1 MGIPS
6 CPKSV
11 DNREERPVG
20 IPLCPKSVDNREE
33 ITTSMIIESIELKNY
48 RNYDEL
54 HMDFS
59 QGTNILYG
67 DNAQGK
73 TNVLEAIYV
82 CATTKSHR
90 GSKDKE
96 IIQFDRDESHIKL
109 NVRKNDIPYRI
120 DMHLKKNKAKG
131 VAVNGV
137 PIRKAS
143 ELFGIVNV
151 VFFSPEDLNLI
162 KNGPA
167 ERRRFVDMELCQL
180 NKLYVHSLVQYNR
193 IVTQRNKLLKD
204 LAFRPDY
211 EETLDIWDMQL
222 VQYGKEII
230 LYRKEFVERLGM
242 IIEPIHRKL
251 SGDKESLR
259 ILYEPDVEADSF
271 EDTLRRSRSQD
282 LKQRTTLT
290 GPHRDD
296 LSFMVNGI
304 DIRRFGSQGQQRTA
318 ALSLKLAEIELVENI
333 VHDYPILLLDDV
345 LSELDNS
352 RQNQLLAGINHIQT
366 VITCTGL
373 EDFVNDRFHIDKI
386 FKVIN
391 GTVDNEN

>member
-1 MGIPS
+1 
-6 CPKSV
+6 
-11 DNREERPVG
+11 
-20 IPLCPKSVDNREE
+20 
-33 ITTSMIIESIELKNY
+33 
-48 RNYDEL
+48 
-54 HMDFS
+54 MDFS
-59 QGTNILYG
+59 HGTNILYG

-73 TNVLEAIYV
+73 TNILEAIYV

-109 NVRKNDIPYRI
+109 NVRKRDVPYRI
-120 DMHLKKNKAKG
+120 DMHLKKNRAKG

-137 PIRKAS
+137 PIKKAS

-167 ERRRFVDMELCQL
+167 ERRRFIDLELCQL
-180 NKLYVHSLVQYNR
+180 NKLYVHSLVQYNK

-204 LAFRPDY
+204 IMFRPDY

-222 VQYGKEII
+222 VQYGREVI
-230 LYRKEFVERLGM
+230 RCREAFVGQLNDLIGG
-242 IIEPIHRKL
+242 IHRQL
-251 SGDKESLR
+251 SGEKESLH
-259 ILYEPDVEADSF
+259 ISYEPNVTVDMF
-271 EDTLRRSRSQD
+271 EDTLRKSRPSD

-296 LSFMVNGI
+296 LSFIINDI

-318 ALSLKLAEIELVENI
+318 ALSLKLAEIELVKKI
-333 VHDYPILLLDDV
+333 VNDYPILLLDDV
-345 LSELDNS
+345 LSELDGS
-352 RQNQLLAGINHIQT
+352 RQNHLLSGINHIQT
-366 VITCTGL
+366 MITCTGL
-373 EDFVNDRFHIDKI
+373 EDFVNNRFRIDKI
-386 FKVIN
+386 FKVVS
-391 GTVDNEN
+391 GEVYSEN

>member
-1 MGIPS
+1 M
-6 CPKSV
+6 V
-11 DNREERPVG
+11 
-20 IPLCPKSVDNREE
+20 
-33 ITTSMIIESIELKNY
+33 IESIELKNY

-59 QGTNILYG
+59 RGTNILYG

-90 GSKDKE
+90 GSKDRE

-109 NVRKNDIPYRI
+109 KVRKNNVPFRI

-137 PIRKAS
+137 PIRKSS

-162 KNGPA
+162 KNGPS
-167 ERRRFVDMELCQL
+167 ERRRFMDMELCQL

-193 IVTQRNKLLKD
+193 IVVQRNKLLKD
-204 LAFRPDY
+204 MVFRPDY

-222 VQYGKEII
+222 IQYGKELIH
-230 LYRKEFVERLGM
+230 YREEFVEQLNGM
-242 IIEPIHRKL
+242 IESIHRQL
-251 SGDKESLR
+251 SGGKEDICLV
-259 ILYEPDVEADSF
+259 YEPNVKE
-271 EDTLRRSRSQD
+271 EDFDNALKKSRSSD
-282 LKQRTTLT
+282 LKQKTTLI

-296 LSFMVNGI
+296 LSFLINGI

-318 ALSLKLAEIELVENI
+318 ALSLKLAEIELVKKI
-333 VHDYPILLLDDV
+333 VKDYPILLLDDV
-345 LSELDNS
+345 LSELDGS
-352 RQNQLLAGINHIQT
+352 RQSQLLAEIDHIQT
-366 VITCTGL
+366 VMTCTGL
-373 EDFVNDRFHIDKI
+373 EDFVNDRFHMDKI
-386 FKVIN
+386 FKVVN
-391 GTVDNEN
+391 GTVESEN

>member
-1 MGIPS
+1 M
-6 CPKSV
+6 
-11 DNREERPVG
+11 G

-251 SGDKESLR
+251 SGDKESLH

-271 EDTLRRSRSQD
+271 EETLRRSRSQD

-386 FKVIN
+386 F
-391 GTVDNEN
+391 TVDNEN

>member
-1 MGIPS
+1 M
-6 CPKSV
+6 
-11 DNREERPVG
+11 
-20 IPLCPKSVDNREE
+20 
-33 ITTSMIIESIELKNY
+33 TIESIELKNY
-48 RNYDEL
+48 RNYGEL

-59 QGTNILYG
+59 QGTNLLYG

-90 GSKDKE
+90 GSKDRE

-109 NVRKNDIPYRI
+109 HIRKKNIPYRI
-120 DMHLKKNKAKG
+120 DMHLKKSKTKG

-137 PIRKAS
+137 PIKKAS

-162 KNGPA
+162 KNGPS

-193 IVTQRNKLLKD
+193 IVMQRNKLLKD
-204 LAFRPDY
+204 LSYRPDY

-222 VQYGKEII
+222 VQYGREII
-230 LYRKEFVERLGM
+230 RFRKEFTSELNG
-242 IIEPIHRKL
+242 IIGEIHEKL
-251 SGDKESLR
+251 SGGKESLR
-259 ILYEPDVEADSF
+259 IFYEPDVEGEQLEAA
-271 EDTLRRSRSQD
+271 LKKNRQQD
-282 LKQRTTLT
+282 IRQRTTLT

-296 LSFMVNGI
+296 LSFMVNEI

-318 ALSLKLAEIELVENI
+318 ALSLKLAEIELVRKT
-333 VHDYPILLLDDV
+333 VHDYPVLLLDDV
-345 LSELDNS
+345 LSELDGG
-352 RQNQLLAGINHIQT
+352 RQNQLLTGIDHIQT

-373 EDFVNDRFHIDKI
+373 EDFLQNRFRIDKI
-386 FKVIN
+386 FKVVD
-391 GTVDNEN
+391 GTAESEN